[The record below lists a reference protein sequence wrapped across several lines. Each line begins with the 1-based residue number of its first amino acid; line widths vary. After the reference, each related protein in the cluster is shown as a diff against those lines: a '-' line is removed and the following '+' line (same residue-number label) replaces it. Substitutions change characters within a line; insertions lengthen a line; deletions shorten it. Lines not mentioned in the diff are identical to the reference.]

1 MKKKISVVIPNFN
14 QGYFL
19 ESRIKHFLKQ
29 TYKPYEIIIIDD
41 CSTDNSNEIIK
52 KIKLRYKKI
61 KVLTNKK
68 NLGVEKSF
76 NKGIKHA
83 KGDYLYPCSVDDLNN
98 NKFFFSTVEL
108 LEKYKNVNI
117 CMTIPGFYYHNLK
130 KKISKS
136 WEVPFKKKKFYNS
149 DEILK
154 YQTKKNFTIWGH
166 SCLYKSKFLKNNLF
180 NKNFK
185 WHHDWFLLNKE
196 ALSNGIAFVPK
207 TFCYFRVGLN
217 SYSSKINNKQRDKVI
232 KKIMIHI
239 IRKEKK
245 NIRNKFVKSMVFQLI
260 LNNPFYFIRSKKTRV
275 FITKSMIYRIFFNRL
290 KKIMFGILSKKLRIN
305 IRMFWYNNFYK

>member
-108 LEKYKNVNI
+108 LEK
-117 CMTIPGFYYHNLK
+117 
-130 KKISKS
+130 
-136 WEVPFKKKKFYNS
+136 
-149 DEILK
+149 
-154 YQTKKNFTIWGH
+154 
-166 SCLYKSKFLKNNLF
+166 
-180 NKNFK
+180 
-185 WHHDWFLLNKE
+185 
-196 ALSNGIAFVPK
+196 
-207 TFCYFRVGLN
+207 
-217 SYSSKINNKQRDKVI
+217 
-232 KKIMIHI
+232 
-239 IRKEKK
+239 
-245 NIRNKFVKSMVFQLI
+245 
-260 LNNPFYFIRSKKTRV
+260 
-275 FITKSMIYRIFFNRL
+275 
-290 KKIMFGILSKKLRIN
+290 
-305 IRMFWYNNFYK
+305 